1 LEAIDFDVLPTT
13 EASLA
18 DVSDVIADPESE
30 LAVSHDPLESAEITA
45 AEEVDADIAEEPV
58 VAAQALPGTENV
70 TEDSEQA
77 AEDSETVELE
87 LASPEIDADFAELTI
102 AVPAAEE
109 DVVTVDDVLAARHDH
124 EHEEPA
130 AEPEPLEEEA
140 LAEETAASAEA
151 EAQSADAAHGP
162 TSAEAEQSD
171 DHPVIPTIGEAHD
184 SSMATG
190 ASSMDADSSFDALLA
205 DDLRHS
211 DSSDPDSKAGTNGH
225 PAPSQ
230 GQTLTDD
237 ELFEMFIKEL
247 NKDPAPD
254 ANTPAR

>member
-1 LEAIDFDVLPTT
+1 
-13 EASLA
+13 
-18 DVSDVIADPESE
+18 
-30 LAVSHDPLESAEITA
+30 
-45 AEEVDADIAEEPV
+45 
-58 VAAQALPGTENV
+58 
-70 TEDSEQA
+70 
-77 AEDSETVELE
+77 
-87 LASPEIDADFAELTI
+87 
-102 AVPAAEE
+102 
-109 DVVTVDDVLAARHDH
+109 DH

-151 EAQSADAAHGP
+151 EAHPADP
-162 TSAEAEQSD
+162 TPAEPEQSD

-184 SSMATG
+184 SSMAAG
-190 ASSMDADSSFDALLA
+190 APSMDADSSFDALLT

-225 PAPSQ
+225 PAASQ

-237 ELFEMFIKEL
+237 ELFEIFIKEL